1 MQPQEVLDRSRRSA
15 GRVRLLKWLALVVIG
30 ASLLSSR
37 PTAVALEAG
46 GLPSLERRVAALEA
60 KIAVLEAAN
69 SDRASA
75 IAALQAALANEV
87 TARQAADTALRNNI
101 NAEAAARQ
109 AADTALQTNMDA
121 EAAARQAADTTLQTN
136 LDAESA
142 ARRSADN
149 ALQNRAAALEN
160 KTQFISIAGGD
171 MFITGTNLNI
181 RNGLGATNGNPT
193 DPDSTDP
200 ASTHVNGKGNLILG
214 YNEHAAVG
222 SVEHDGS
229 HNLVIGISNS
239 YHSFAGLLAGKFNI
253 LWGPY
258 ASIAGGYGNQVTGL
272 HASVTGGLG
281 NTAAGKYSAVTG
293 GSGNRA
299 TGEASAVHGGTSNRA
314 TGQVGSLLGGV
325 GESQSETWTVILNTE
340 NGPVRV
346 TGYK

>member
-15 GRVRLLKWLALVVIG
+15 GRIRLLKWLAPVVIG
-30 ASLLSSR
+30 AALLSSR

-101 NAEAAARQ
+101 N
-109 AADTALQTNMDA
+109 A